1 MQIDLKIVYDSTRK
15 GYSLYSWYR
24 ILTIGWI
31 MVDIKGKQAF
41 VYTQEM
47 F

>member
-1 MQIDLKIVYDSTRK
+1 MQIYLKIVYDSNRK

-41 VYTQEM
+41 VYTQKM